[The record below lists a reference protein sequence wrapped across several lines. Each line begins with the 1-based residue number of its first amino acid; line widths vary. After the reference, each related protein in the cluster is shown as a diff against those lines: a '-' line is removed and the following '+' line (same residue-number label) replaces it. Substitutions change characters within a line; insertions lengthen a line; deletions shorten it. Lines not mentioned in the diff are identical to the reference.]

1 MFTGTEDSW
10 KERRNTGSGGFSEKV
25 LGEMQ
30 DEGLCS
36 GPVPGTMQVKAVRYE
51 SITVY
56 VCGEWKSVV
65 PFACLNSQIL
75 RESFL
80 LILSL

>member
-10 KERRNTGSGGFSEKV
+10 KERRNAGSDGFSEKV

-36 GPVPGTMQVKAVRYE
+36 GPVPGTMQAMAVRYE
-51 SITVY
+51 SITMY
-56 VCGEWKSVV
+56 VCGDWKSVV
-65 PFACLNSQIL
+65 PFACLNSQTL
-75 RESFL
+75 GKSLLLKESV
-80 LILSL
+80 